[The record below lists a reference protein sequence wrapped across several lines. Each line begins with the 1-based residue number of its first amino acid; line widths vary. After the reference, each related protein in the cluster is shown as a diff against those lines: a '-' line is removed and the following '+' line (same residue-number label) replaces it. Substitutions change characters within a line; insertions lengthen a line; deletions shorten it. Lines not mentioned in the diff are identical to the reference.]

1 MPTTDGRGA
10 IERSEAPRLPKTR
23 DELGLTPRERQIL
36 NWVAQG
42 KTNGE
47 IAAVLWVAPS
57 TVRKHLENIYA
68 KLGVHTRT
76 AAVMCYLGVL
86 DDEEQQVLT
95 AG

>member
-1 MPTTDGRGA
+1 VPTKDS
-10 IERSEAPRLPKTR
+10 RSPINSPEAPRLQKTR
-23 DELGLTPRERQIL
+23 HELGLTPRERQIL
-36 NWVAQG
+36 SWVAHG

-76 AAVMCYLGVL
+76 AAVMRYLSVL
-86 DDEEQQVLT
+86 DDEGRQALML
-95 AG
+95 G